1 MLKLQNLTA
10 GYGEKTI
17 LRDIS
22 LTFPPGTVT
31 AILGING
38 CGKSTLLKVE

>member
-1 MLKLQNLTA
+1 MLEIQHLTA

-17 LRDIS
+17 LHDIS

-31 AILGING
+31 AI
-38 CGKSTLLKVE
+38 